1 MEKNRTIYTAPS
13 TEIFMMDLTGA
24 LNAGVSGGGNQ
35 VETSGAKPG
44 SSGGGAGG
52 AHTKEYVLE
61 DVDLWSNEEEEEE

>member
-13 TEIFMMDLTGA
+13 IEIFMMDLTGA

-35 VETSGAKPG
+35 VETIGAKPG

-61 DVDLWSNEEEEEE
+61 DVDLWSNEEEE

>member
-13 TEIFMMDLTGA
+13 IEIFMMDLTGA
-24 LNAGVSGGGNQ
+24 LNAGISGGGNQ
-35 VETSGAKPG
+35 VETSGAQPG

-61 DVDLWSNEEEEEE
+61 DVDLWSNEEEEE

>member
-13 TEIFMMDLTGA
+13 IEIFMMDLTGA

-35 VETSGAKPG
+35 VETIGAKPG
-44 SSGGGAGG
+44 SIGGGAGG

-61 DVDLWSNEEEEEE
+61 DVDLWSNEEEEE

>member
-13 TEIFMMDLTGA
+13 IEIFMMDLTGA

-35 VETSGAKPG
+35 VETSGAQPAQPG
-44 SSGGGAGG
+44 SGAGG

-61 DVDLWSNEEEEEE
+61 DVDLWSNEEEE